1 MTVLVDTSALFAL
14 LDRRDAAHLVA
25 RDVFRSLEER
35 EELVTH
41 SYVLLE
47 ATALVHRR
55 LGADGVRALNTLLLA
70 VEMTIWVDEVRHATG
85 VAALLEALP
94 TPVSLVDFVSFNIMR
109 ELGLTTAFAFDAD
122 FERAGFHTLP

>member
-55 LGADGVRALNTLLLA
+55 LGADGVRALNKLLLA
-70 VEMTIWVDEVRHATG
+70 VEITIWVDEVRHAAG

-94 TPVSLVDFVSFNIMR
+94 TPVSLVDFVSFNTMR